1 MAAHHGFEVER
12 DGRLYKYDVYHDV
25 FVCCDRCPSKQ
36 VTLIPRFLSENT
48 DLPGVKWYC
57 DGYDVDAFSLV
68 DAEHATRCNVSFRKV
83 MLQFS
88 TKVVRG
94 YWHRLGLMG
103 KQRDCPTLTEVPLGV
118 KLALSFVLQC
128 DVTRCS
134 PVDIHHYLVDLF
146 SVTSENMLKRP
157 RYLVPVDESFWLTDA
172 AVNSPVLAKSPVVKK
187 ADKSSS
193 S

>member
-1 MAAHHGFEVER
+1 MLTYDDYEVER
-12 DGRLYKYDVYHDV
+12 DGRLHKYDAMNAAW
-25 FVCCDRCPSKQ
+25 VCCKKRPSAQ
-36 VTLIPRFLSENT
+36 VSLIPRSLSAST

-57 DGYDVDAFSLV
+57 DGYNVEAFSLI
-68 DAEHATRCNVSFRKV
+68 DAEHAIRCNVSFRKV

-94 YWHRLGLMG
+94 YWHRLGLLR
-103 KQRDCPTLTEVPLGV
+103 KQRVCPTLTEVPLGV

-128 DVTRCS
+128 DVTRCA

-146 SVTSENMLKRP
+146 SVTSKDMLKRP
-157 RYLVPVDESFWLTDA
+157 RYLTPVDESFWLTDA
-172 AVNSPVLAKSPVVKK
+172 AIKSSILAESPVV
-187 ADKSSS
+187 DSSS

>member
-1 MAAHHGFEVER
+1 MAAHHNFEVER
-12 DGRLYKYDVYHDV
+12 DGRLYKYDAYRNV
-25 FVCCDRCPSKQ
+25 FVCCDRRPSKQ
-36 VTLIPRFLSENT
+36 VTLIPRFLSEST

-57 DGYDVDAFSLV
+57 DGYNVEAFSLI
-68 DAEHATRCNVSFRKV
+68 DAEHAIRCNASFRKV

-94 YWHRLGLMG
+94 YWNRLGLLR
-103 KQRDCPTLTEVPLGV
+103 KQRVCPTLTEVPLGV

-128 DVTRCS
+128 DVTRCA

-146 SVTSENMLKRP
+146 SVTSKDMLKRP
-157 RYLVPVDESFWLTDA
+157 RYLTPVDESFWLTDA
-172 AVNSPVLAKSPVVKK
+172 AIKSSILAESPVV
-187 ADKSSS
+187 DSSS